1 MAHVVLGVAGG
12 IAAYKA
18 AALCSALVQRGDD
31 VDVVMSEGAQHFV
44 GAVTF
49 AALTRRPVLA
59 SLWEAPESI
68 PHIALARAADVLV
81 IAPAT
86 ANVSAKLA
94 LGIADDLLLNIAL
107 ATRAPIVVAPAMNSA
122 MYEHPATQGHL
133 ETLRSRGVRVVA
145 PERGFLAERET
156 GIGRLAAPESIL
168 AAVDAAID
176 AARAADSSPAPSVA
190 EGSDDVARAS
200 SLRGERVLITA
211 GPTRE
216 AIDPVRFISNPST
229 GIMGIELAREAHA
242 RGADVEL
249 ILGPTLVAPPAG
261 VRCTHVVSAQEM
273 YDATLAR
280 AGGCTIAIATAA
292 VSDFRPAHAHA
303 HKVKKDA
310 AERTLELERT
320 PDILAA
326 LGASRTVKFL
336 VGFAAETHD
345 VERHALEK
353 LRAKRLDAI
362 VANDVSVD
370 GVGFGDGDN
379 DLVLLARDGHRAA
392 LGRAAKPVLARHL
405 WDALLRVRG
414 ATAAASV

>member
-176 AARAADSSPAPSVA
+176 AAAPPIRRPHPPSPKV
-190 EGSDDVARAS
+190 
-200 SLRGERVLITA
+200 
-211 GPTRE
+211 PTT
-216 AIDPVRFISNPST
+216 S
-229 GIMGIELAREAHA
+229 HA
-242 RGADVEL
+242 R
-249 ILGPTLVAPPAG
+249 
-261 VRCTHVVSAQEM
+261 R
-273 YDATLAR
+273 R
-280 AGGCTIAIATAA
+280 
-292 VSDFRPAHAHA
+292 
-303 HKVKKDA
+303 
-310 AERTLELERT
+310 
-320 PDILAA
+320 
-326 LGASRTVKFL
+326 
-336 VGFAAETHD
+336 FAA
-345 VERHALEK
+345 
-353 LRAKRLDAI
+353 
-362 VANDVSVD
+362 S
-370 GVGFGDGDN
+370 
-379 DLVLLARDGHRAA
+379 
-392 LGRAAKPVLARHL
+392 
-405 WDALLRVRG
+405 
-414 ATAAASV
+414 AS